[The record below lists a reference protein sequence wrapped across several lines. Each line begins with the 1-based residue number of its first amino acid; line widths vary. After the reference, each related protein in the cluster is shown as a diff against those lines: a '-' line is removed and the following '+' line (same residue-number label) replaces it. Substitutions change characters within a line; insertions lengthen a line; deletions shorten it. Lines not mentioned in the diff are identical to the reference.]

1 MSKTRVTI
9 SIDEELV
16 EAVRRETV
24 ATGSLSAWV
33 ADAIAEKFEQTARL
47 TAMSDA
53 LAAYEAEFG
62 VAISDEDAQAQVEY
76 DRAHA
81 VQIRP
86 GRTASVS

>member
-53 LAAYEAEFG
+53 LAAYEAEFD
-62 VAISDEDAQAQVEY
+62 AISDEDAQAQVEY